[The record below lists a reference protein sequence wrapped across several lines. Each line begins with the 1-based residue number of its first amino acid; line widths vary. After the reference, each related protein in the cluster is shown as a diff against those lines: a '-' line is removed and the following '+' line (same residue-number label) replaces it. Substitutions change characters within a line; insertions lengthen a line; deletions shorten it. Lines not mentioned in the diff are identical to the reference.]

1 MDLIKETYTSK
12 KEGEHDTNKV
22 HNYVLHIFLT
32 LTISWR
38 MELEALDTKACQ
50 NIFRLMCWSHT
61 HRTILPQIKRIK
73 NKEIE
78 KSLIKDIEEI
88 Q

>member
-32 LTISWR
+32 LTISWG
-38 MELEALDTKACQ
+38 MELEALDTKAC
-50 NIFRLMCWSHT
+50 
-61 HRTILPQIKRIK
+61 
-73 NKEIE
+73 
-78 KSLIKDIEEI
+78 
-88 Q
+88 